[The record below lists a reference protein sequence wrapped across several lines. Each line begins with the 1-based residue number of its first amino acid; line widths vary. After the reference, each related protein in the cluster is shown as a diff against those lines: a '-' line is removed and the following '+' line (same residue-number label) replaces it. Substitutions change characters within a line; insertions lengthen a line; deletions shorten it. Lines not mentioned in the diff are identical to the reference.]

1 MPKQVALWERT
12 FGRGK
17 SQRIRQVPNVYAIV
31 DDIDYPAVDQHL
43 WHVRWTTRADG
54 QQAVERVA
62 ATINGRRVLLHQFIL
77 ALQGIAKPRH
87 PLTIDHKD
95 RNPLNNTREN
105 LRIATRMEQRTNQGK
120 SAANRSGNR
129 PTSSYI
135 GVSWS
140 RDRQKWRAVAHL
152 ASQQHYLG
160 SFDSEHKAAMT
171 VNAFYMAHLPT
182 TPLPNP
188 TAATG
193 MSDPT
198 PQCRC
203 RLCRPTR
210 VLV

>member
-54 QQAVERVA
+54 QQAVEHVGT
-62 ATINGRRVLLHQFIL
+62 TIGGKRVLLHQFVL
-77 ALQGIAKPRH
+77 ALQGIAKPQH
-87 PLTIDHKD
+87 PLTIDHID
-95 RNPLNNTREN
+95 RNPLNNMREN
-105 LRIATRMEQRTNQGK
+105 LRIATRREQRSNQSK
-120 SAANRSGNR
+120 RTANRRGNQ
-129 PTSSYI
+129 PTSAYI

-160 SFDSEHKAAMT
+160 SFSSELEAART
-171 VNAFYMAHLPT
+171 VNAFYSSHLPT

-188 TAATG
+188 TAITAKA
-193 MSDPT
+193 DPT

-203 RLCRPTR
+203 RLCRPTH